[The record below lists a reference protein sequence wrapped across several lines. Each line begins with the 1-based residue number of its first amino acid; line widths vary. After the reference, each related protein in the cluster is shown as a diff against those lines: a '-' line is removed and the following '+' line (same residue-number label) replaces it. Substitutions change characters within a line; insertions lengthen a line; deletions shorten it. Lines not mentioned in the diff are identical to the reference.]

1 MNCFFFNRSRFYQK
15 IGKKNPTT
23 EIGIGIVV
31 LDEEVVVVAAGMIS
45 TARQDTIGTT
55 APTLNLGTVAVV
67 AENTTTT
74 AHHAAGATAGAAA
87 AAVTVTVTA
96 AETITA
102 AAGAGAQAGDKGFL
116 EIWRFGDLVK
126 WKDSI

>member
-1 MNCFFFNRSRFYQK
+1 MNCFFFNRSRFYQKK

-67 AENTTTT
+67 AGNTTTT
-74 AHHAAGATAGAAA
+74 AHHAAGATAGVAAA
-87 AAVTVTVTA
+87 AATVTVTA
-96 AETITA
+96 AETTTA

-116 EIWRFGDLVK
+116 EIWRFGEMER
-126 WKDSI
+126 